1 MIRVK
6 KTLSKL
12 LLVVYFTVLLFT
24 TMPPAQA
31 ATGDPCSLGDTRI
44 LGIPT
49 WYKYLGGSIDER
61 GKCAIDLDGKAGSR
75 DSARSGLLIGIAVL
89 EIMITLAGLVAVV
102 MIFIGS
108 FKYILT
114 QGESEKAAGARK
126 TVINAL
132 IGLVIII
139 IATRVVSFI
148 GGTLG

>member
-6 KTLSKL
+6 KSISKL
-12 LLVVYFTVLLFT
+12 LLVLYFVAMLFT
-24 TMPPAQA
+24 TIPPAQA
-31 ATGDPCSLGDTRI
+31 ATGDSCQLGSSV

-49 WYKYLGGSIDER
+49 WYKYLEGAEDER
-61 GKCAIDLDGKAGSR
+61 GKCAIDLEGRAGSR
-75 DSARSGLLIGIAVL
+75 QSARSGLLIGIAVL